1 METTLMVSFLHFMLP
16 QVQRGTV
23 TVPTS
28 DTVVA
33 GTSQIVFEGEL
44 SNLIVS
50 VPALEGTGT
59 ATILGTD
66 SIGGTIY
73 ASTAI
78 AESAIA
84 RIAPIGTPTYFAGTL
99 YLSATTAN
107 ATDGT
112 QSANRNVSYN
122 LYYGA
127 KHG

>member
-1 METTLMVSFLHFMLP
+1 MLAE
-16 QVQRGTV
+16 VKRGTV
-23 TVPTS
+23 TVPAS
-28 DTVVA
+28 DTVIA
-33 GTSQIVFEGEL
+33 GTTQMVFNGQL

-66 SIGGTIY
+66 SLGGTIY
-73 ASTAI
+73 ASTAL
-78 AESAIA
+78 AESSIG

-99 YLSATTAN
+99 YLSATMAN

-112 QSANRNVSYN
+112 QSAARNVRFN
-122 LYYGA
+122 LYHSP

>member
-1 METTLMVSFLHFMLP
+1 MLP
-16 QVQRGTV
+16 QLQRGTV

-28 DTVVA
+28 DTVTA
-33 GTSQIVFEGEL
+33 GTVNVIFEGEL

-66 SIGGTIY
+66 SLGGTIY
-73 ASTAI
+73 ASTAL
-78 AESAIA
+78 AEGAIG
-84 RIAPIGTPTYFAGTL
+84 RIAPIGTPTYFSGTL
-99 YLSATTAN
+99 SLTATTTN

-112 QSANRNVSYN
+112 QSAARDIRYN

>member
-1 METTLMVSFLHFMLP
+1 MLP

-50 VPALEGTGT
+50 VPALDGTGT

-66 SIGGTIY
+66 
-73 ASTAI
+73 STAI